1 MKLFPEV
8 KSILCRVF
16 GEKESVMKRKT
27 VIQILIVTFL
37 SINMLLGGCGS
48 DTPDMP
54 NKNYTDDKDDSQGN
68 SITKPDADVEIAK
81 PDEMAQKEQEKQVL
95 LVYMV
100 GSNLESQNALGSMDI
115 VEMVESGYN
124 ADNLT
129 VLLCTGGSSYWW
141 LDGIPTDKC
150 MVYEV
155 SPQNSGQL
163 LDSGSLSSNNM
174 SDPKVL
180 TEFIDYGCSKY
191 PADSYSLILWN
202 HGGGAVLGY
211 GADENYD
218 YAGISI
224 GDLDNAINNTQLCKN
239 GNKFEWIGFDACL
252 MGMIEVGTV
261 LSDNC
266 NYMIASE
273 EVEAGEGWDYGFLQT
288 MSAQV
293 SADGLETAEDII
305 DAYANFYE
313 YEAAYAADY
322 TLSCLDL
329 SKTGEVVNALDEFS
343 GKAKN
348 DLEKGQYSRLAKAR
362 NEVKTFGKLAEVGF
376 YDTIDLYDLAGKME
390 RLYPAEADKLKKS
403 VDEMVVYSKTNMQ
416 DAYGVAIYFPYENKD
431 YAKEWLLEY
440 ENIGFSENYV
450 SFVRSFEAT
459 LSGENLSEWDIQE
472 LEPEESQEAGK
483 YALQLPDDLFQNY
496 AKASY
501 SVWEEDSEG
510 TYICWIKSGDVTLT
524 EDGMLGTDFDG
535 SRFFLTGSNGNNLA
549 CCAIEIER
557 TTEYAK
563 YVIPIMYATK
573 EEPLMMKSA
582 YIHYKV
588 NNQTK
593 EGSIAGIYN
602 SMDTSVTLFPDKTL
616 VKIEDGYIVTP
627 FLFARDIVFL
637 EDGSVAPFD
646 TWEAASG
653 LGASFTVS
661 GDFGIEIKPLEKE
674 TEYCCLFQVTDTQG
688 NYSYTNPIYIK
699 E

>member
-1 MKLFPEV
+1 
-8 KSILCRVF
+8 
-16 GEKESVMKRKT
+16 MKRKI
-27 VIQILIVTFL
+27 VYQMLIVLSL
-37 SINMLLGGCGS
+37 SISLLLGGCGS
-48 DTPDMP
+48 KTPDVP
-54 NKNYTDDKDDSQGN
+54 NRNYVDDKDGSQEN
-68 SITKPDADVEIAK
+68 NVTKPDVDLEITKPDEST
-81 PDEMAQKEQEKQVL
+81 QKEQEKQVL

-100 GSNLESQNALGSMDI
+100 GSNLESQNALASMDI

-141 LDGIPTDKC
+141 LEGIPADKC

-155 SPQNSGQL
+155 APQNGGQL

-224 GDLDNAINNTQLCKN
+224 GDLDNAINSTQLCKN
-239 GNKFEWIGFDACL
+239 GDKFEWIGFDACL

-261 LSDNC
+261 LADNC

-288 MSAQV
+288 MSAQF
-293 SADGLETAEDII
+293 SADGLETAKDII

-329 SKTGEVVNALDEFS
+329 SKTDVVVNALDEFS

-390 RLYPAEADKLKKS
+390 GLYPTEADKLKKS
-403 VDEMVVYSKTNMQ
+403 VDEMVTYSKTNMQ
-416 DAYGVAIYFPYENKD
+416 GAYGVAIYFPYENKD

-450 SFVRSFEAT
+450 AFVRSFEAT

-472 LEPEESQEAGK
+472 LEPEETQEPGK
-483 YALQLPDDLFQNY
+483 YAVQLPDNLFQNY

-524 EDGMLGTDFDG
+524 ESGMLGTTFDG
-535 SRFFLTGSNGNNLA
+535 SRFFLKDSSGNNLA

-573 EEPLMMKSA
+573 DEPLLMKSA

-588 NNQTK
+588 DNQTK
-593 EGSIAGIYN
+593 EGSVAGIYN

-616 VKIEDGYIVTP
+616 VKIEEGYSISP
-627 FLFARDIVFL
+627 FLFARNIVFL

-653 LGASFTVS
+653 LGNSFAVS
-661 GDFGIEIKPLEKE
+661 GDFEIEIRSLEKE

>member
-16 GEKESVMKRKT
+16 GEKESFMKRKT

-48 DTPDMP
+48 DTSDMP

-81 PDEMAQKEQEKQVL
+81 SDEMTQKEQEKQVL

-155 SPQNSGQL
+155 SPQNGGQL

-180 TEFIDYGCSKY
+180 TEFIDYGCNKY

-403 VDEMVVYSKTNMQ
+403 VDEMVV
-416 DAYGVAIYFPYENKD
+416 
-431 YAKEWLLEY
+431 
-440 ENIGFSENYV
+440 
-450 SFVRSFEAT
+450 
-459 LSGENLSEWDIQE
+459 
-472 LEPEESQEAGK
+472 
-483 YALQLPDDLFQNY
+483 
-496 AKASY
+496 
-501 SVWEEDSEG
+501 
-510 TYICWIKSGDVTLT
+510 
-524 EDGMLGTDFDG
+524 
-535 SRFFLTGSNGNNLA
+535 
-549 CCAIEIER
+549 
-557 TTEYAK
+557 
-563 YVIPIMYATK
+563 
-573 EEPLMMKSA
+573 
-582 YIHYKV
+582 
-588 NNQTK
+588 
-593 EGSIAGIYN
+593 
-602 SMDTSVTLFPDKTL
+602 
-616 VKIEDGYIVTP
+616 
-627 FLFARDIVFL
+627 
-637 EDGSVAPFD
+637 
-646 TWEAASG
+646 
-653 LGASFTVS
+653 
-661 GDFGIEIKPLEKE
+661 
-674 TEYCCLFQVTDTQG
+674 
-688 NYSYTNPIYIK
+688 
-699 E
+699 